1 MLNKNPLDN
10 ENHMKTLPTQERAL
24 RKRSALIAA
33 AIEEF
38 SNAGFEMA
46 TAKSIAALAGVATGT
61 FYQYFENKKDLVGN
75 VVKNF
80 IEEDEKV
87 ITSIVE
93 NADTAIEG
101 IHKIAKHVLQM
112 LRKMS
117 PSMIFDT
124 KKYFPEIWDSLE
136 KGHFNFIRQT
146 IAANILRGQE
156 EGLYIK
162 EIDHDIIS
170 RLYISLTFA
179 LADEKLFPLTQYT
192 RSDLFSN
199 LINYHLRSLLTDRGR
214 EIYKS
219 HIIKNKT

>member
-1 MLNKNPLDN
+1 MKKIQILEKTFELVMKYGIKSVSLDDISRGIGISK
-10 ENHMKTLPTQERAL
+10 KT
-24 RKRSALIAA
+24 I
-33 AIEEF
+33 
-38 SNAGFEMA
+38 
-46 TAKSIAALAGVATGT
+46 
-61 FYQYFENKKDLVGN
+61 YQYFENKKDLVGN

-192 RSDLFSN
+192 RSDLFTN